1 MLPTRLGS
9 GGTVVEQD
17 GESHRSTQQSW
28 QKRALYRYYQ
38 SRPGWVDGTEQ
49 FWNLLLAH
57 IAPGSAIL
65 EIGAGPSNQTTSMLA
80 EIGEVT
86 GIDLD
91 PAVTTNEAC
100 THTHVYDGRSVP
112 VPDLSFDACVSNYV
126 LEHVEEPA
134 TLLRECHRVLRPGGV
149 IAFRTPNLWHYVS
162 LIARL
167 TPHSFHERVALRAQN
182 ASEDAHDP
190 YPTFHRM
197 NTRRTC
203 TTLLESSGFE
213 CVVLTC
219 FEGEPSYGLFSRL
232 AFYPLMLW
240 ERILNSTNRLEDL
253 RANIFCVARKL
264 P

>member
-1 MLPTRLGS
+1 
-9 GGTVVEQD
+9 VVEQD
-17 GESHRSTQQSW
+17 GQDQRPNQQSW

-38 SRPGWVDGTEQ
+38 NRPGWVDGTEQ
-49 FWNLLLAH
+49 FWSLIRAH
-57 IAPGSAIL
+57 VPPGGAIL
-65 EIGAGPSNQTTSMLA
+65 EIGAGPSNKTTRFLA

-91 PAVTTNEAC
+91 PAVATNEAC
-100 THTHVYDGRSVP
+100 THTHVYDGRAIP

-203 TTLLESSGFE
+203 TTLLESAGFE

-253 RANIFCVARKL
+253 RTNIFCVARKL

>member
-1 MLPTRLGS
+1 
-9 GGTVVEQD
+9 VVEQGGQD
-17 GESHRSTQQSW
+17 QRPDPQSW

-38 SRPGWVDGTEQ
+38 NRPGWVDGTEQ
-49 FWNLLLAH
+49 FRSLIRAH
-57 IAPGSAIL
+57 VPPGGAIL
-65 EIGAGPSNQTTSMLA
+65 EIGAGPSNKTTRFLA

-91 PAVTTNEAC
+91 PAVVTNEAC
-100 THTHVYDGRSVP
+100 AHTHVYDGKAIP
-112 VPDLSFDACVSNYV
+112 VPDSSFDACVSNYV

-190 YPTFHRM
+190 YPTFYRM
-197 NTRRTC
+197 NTRRIC
-203 TTLLESSGFE
+203 TTLLESAGFE

-219 FEGEPSYGLFSRL
+219 FEGEPSYGLFSRFS
-232 AFYPLMLW
+232 FYPLMLW